1 MSLTD
6 AQILELAYT
15 EFEEKRYDEAL
26 QLFILTY
33 SHGYQQEKIREI
45 LYDCYYAGN
54 EQIFYESFVKTKG
67 NHYCEFKK
75 TSLDF
80 FLYKDGEY
88 YIYNKKT

>member
-33 SHGYQQEKIREI
+33 S
-45 LYDCYYAGN
+45 
-54 EQIFYESFVKTKG
+54 
-67 NHYCEFKK
+67 
-75 TSLDF
+75 
-80 FLYKDGEY
+80 
-88 YIYNKKT
+88 